1 MYDVV
6 IIGSG
11 PAGLTAAIYGCRAQ
25 MKLLVVEK
33 NYMSGGQ
40 IINTSEVD
48 NYPGLPGINGFDMA
62 MKFREHAEG
71 LGAEF
76 AEDEITA
83 IEDRDDCKV
92 LTGLQGTYKAKNVLF
107 AMGASHRLLGVP
119 GESTFTGKGVSYCA
133 TCDGAFFRNKT
144 AAVVGGGD
152 VAVEDAIYLARLCA
166 KVYVIHR
173 RDTLRAAKS
182 LQTRLASFD
191 NVEMIWDSQVTA
203 IEGEK
208 RVNSIQVY
216 NRKTEKTTTLALD
229 GIFIAVGTVA
239 QSDLARGLVELDEAG
254 YIKAGEDCR
263 TGRKGFFAA
272 GDVRMKKLRQ
282 IITAAADGA
291 NAISAIEE
299 ELEAV

>member
-11 PAGLTAAIYGCRAQ
+11 PAGLSAAIYGCRAQ

-62 MKFREHAEG
+62 MKFREHAES

-76 AEDEITA
+76 SEDEITA
-83 IEDRDDCKV
+83 IADQGSYKV
-92 LTGLQGTYKAKNVLF
+92 LTGLQGIYETKYVLF

-119 GESTFTGKGVSYCA
+119 GEDSFTGKGVSYCA

-144 AAVVGGGD
+144 VAVVGGGD

-173 RDTLRAAKS
+173 RDALRAAKS
-182 LQTRLASFD
+182 LQARLASFN
-191 NVEMIWDSQVTA
+191 NVEMIWDSQVTS

-216 NRKTEKTTTLALD
+216 NRKTEETVTLVLD
-229 GIFIAVGTVA
+229 GVFIAVGTVP
-239 QSDLARGLVELDEAG
+239 QSDLAKGLVELDEAG
-254 YIKAGEDCR
+254 YIKAGEDCQ
-263 TGRKGFFAA
+263 TGRKGFLAA
-272 GDVRMKKLRQ
+272 GDVRTKKLRQ
-282 IITAAADGA
+282 IVTAASDGA
-291 NAISAIEE
+291 NAISSIEE
-299 ELEAV
+299 EL

>member
-11 PAGLTAAIYGCRAQ
+11 PAGLAAAIYGCRAQ
-25 MKLLVVEK
+25 MNLLVVEK

-40 IINTSEVD
+40 VINTSEVD

-62 MKFREHAEG
+62 MKFREHAQN

-76 AEDEITA
+76 AEDEIVS
-83 IEDRDDCKV
+83 IEEMQEGKI
-92 LTGLQGTYKAKNVLF
+92 LTGLQGIYQTKNVLF
-107 AMGASHRLLGVP
+107 AMGATHRLLGAA
-119 GESTFTGKGVSYCA
+119 GEQEFTGRGVSYCA

-144 AAVVGGGD
+144 TAVVGGGD
-152 VAVEDAIYLARLCA
+152 VAVEDAIYLARLCK

-191 NVEMIWDSQVTA
+191 NVEMIWDSEVTA

-208 RVNSIQVY
+208 RVSRIQVHH
-216 NRKTEKTTTLALD
+216 RKTGETTPLAVD
-229 GIFIAVGTVA
+229 GIFIAVGTVP
-239 QSDLARGLVELDEAG
+239 QSELARGIVDLDEAG
-254 YIKAGEDCR
+254 YIRAGEDGK
-263 TGRKGFFAA
+263 TGRKGYYAA
-272 GDVRMKKLRQ
+272 GDVRTKKLRQ
-282 IITAAADGA
+282 IITAASDGA
-291 NAISAIEE
+291 NAISSIEE
-299 ELEAV
+299 EL